1 MNLLENPFNL
11 LGATLRDDKSRLM
24 ELSDE
29 KSLMD
34 ESGSIDEARAKLTNP
49 GKRIFCEVSWLAGIS
64 PKQVKSLIETL
75 NTNPETLFELLQES
89 SFPALA
95 ASNALASGMLQLKNI
110 ANGKYLSQW
119 IIGLAEFYDEINID
133 EVMITLN
140 EEREISR
147 FSMIN
152 DTSRVEDALTELR
165 NYYKQ
170 VIKATLNKLPPLE
183 LVIAVTESI
192 EKTTNVGLYQ
202 APLIIDE
209 MVDSFEVEA
218 QQFLEEETNN
228 VKVLV
233 ERIKE
238 ATQLEHGSESIITG
252 LIEQLETVLR
262 NWDVVAQPMQ
272 VSSRSK
278 GLTHELSREVGG
290 IIRDLS
296 IDLFNNHDFL
306 EISKRLTQ
314 LQQEVFAEVDPILEQ
329 SKIDEDALNEIARER
344 EAYLNQAIQN
354 EAEWKKGI
362 TYKTQVG
369 LIFKKDLEISP
380 NGILYNGKR
389 LPLNEIIGIRWGAT
403 KHSVN
408 GVPTG
413 TEHSIFIRTPHD
425 NILISTKNNYIYE
438 NFIERLWKAVG
449 VRLLTQLLEGVKS
462 GHCYYFGTAEVCDNG
477 IKLIKNKLFGT
488 EENFFFWNQVQAF
501 SQPGEYVIASDSDPQ
516 FNVRLDYQQMDNI
529 HILNTAIKLLKENN
543 MDALSDLV

>member
-1 MNLLENPFNL
+1 MNLLENPFHL

-29 KSLMD
+29 KSLTD
-34 ESGSIDEARAKLTNP
+34 ESGEIDDARAKLANP

-64 PKQVKSLIETL
+64 PKQVQLLIDTL
-75 NTNPETLFELLQES
+75 NNKPETIFTILQES

-95 ASNALASGMLQLKNI
+95 ASNALASGMLELTNI
-110 ANGKYLSQW
+110 VDGKYLSQW
-119 IIGLAEFYDEINID
+119 IIGLAEFHDEINID

-152 DTSRVEDALTELR
+152 DTSRIEDALAELR

-170 VIKATLNKLPPLE
+170 VIKATLNKLPPSE
-183 LVIAVTESI
+183 VVIAVTNSI

-218 QQFLEEETNN
+218 QQFLEEETTN

-233 ERIKE
+233 ERIKKT
-238 ATQLEHGSESIITG
+238 AQLEQNSELIISE
-252 LIEQLETVLR
+252 LVEQLETVLK

-278 GLTHELSREVGG
+278 GLTHELSYEVGN
-290 IIRDLS
+290 IIRELS

-306 EISKRLTQ
+306 EISKRITQ

-329 SKIDEDALNEIARER
+329 SKTDEDALDEIARER

-354 EAEWKKGI
+354 KAEWERDI
-362 TYKTQVG
+362 TYKAQVG
-369 LIFKKDLEISP
+369 LIFKKNLEISP
-380 NGILYNGKR
+380 NGVVYDGKILTLDK
-389 LPLNEIIGIRWGAT
+389 IIGIRWGAT

-408 GVPTG
+408 GIPTG
-413 TEHSIFIRTPHD
+413 TEHSIFIRTSQD
-425 NILISTKNNYIYE
+425 NVLILTKNVSIYA
-438 NFIERLWKAVG
+438 NFIECLWKAVG
-449 VRLLTQLLEGVKS
+449 VRLLTQLLEGVNA
-462 GHCYYFGTAEVCDNG
+462 GGCYYFGTAEVCDKG

-488 EENFFFWNQVQAF
+488 EENFFFWNQVQTF
-501 SQPGEYVIASDSDPQ
+501 NQPGEYVIASNNDPK
-516 FNVRLDYQQMDNI
+516 FHVRLDYQQIDNI
-529 HILNTAIKLLKENN
+529 HILDTAIKLLKENN
-543 MDALSDLV
+543 MDALSDLI